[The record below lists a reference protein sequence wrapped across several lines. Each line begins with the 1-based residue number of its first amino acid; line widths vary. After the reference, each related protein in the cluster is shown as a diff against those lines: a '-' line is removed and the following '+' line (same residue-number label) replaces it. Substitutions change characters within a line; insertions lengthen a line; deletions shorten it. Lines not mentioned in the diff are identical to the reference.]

1 MVALVQI
8 SKSFGR
14 DEERYDQIANSIEN
28 LLMELG
34 LTQKESSTYLFLNKS
49 GSKKAYEIAE
59 NQRVARTQ
67 VYRFLTVLQNKGL
80 ITIISD
86 SPTKF
91 AGIEL
96 KKALEIL
103 IDNEKQRLE
112 QINSTRNEL
121 CELWQENFYR

>member
-14 DEERYDQIANSIEN
+14 DEDRYEQIANSIEN